1 MSILNDHW
9 IGKNQYLVGNE
20 ITIADYFGSG
30 LVTLGEVI
38 QTDFRKYPNVHRWLD
53 NMKRLKSWRQIN
65 EVFDGLVS
73 STKGK
78 KFETV

>member
-1 MSILNDHW
+1 
-9 IGKNQYLVGNE
+9 
-20 ITIADYFGSG
+20 
-30 LVTLGEVI
+30 VI
-38 QTDFRKYPNVHRWLD
+38 QTDFRKYPNVARWLD